1 MKPGRRVPD
10 RPILRLNAKTLHG
23 LPGLA
28 EVIHGNHI
36 ARTEPDPYHDAPEG
50 YRRFNPVI
58 AGPAADRL
66 VRKIAGPVG
75 VKPGQVRC
83 SCCGQR
89 PRRKASHLCGW
100 CAWLLQ

>member
-1 MKPGRRVPD
+1 MKGARRIPD
-10 RPILRLNAKTLHG
+10 RPRLRLNAATLQG

-28 EVIHGNHI
+28 
-36 ARTEPDPYHDAPEG
+36 RTLNAAHLGRSEPDPYYDAPDG

-58 AGPAADRL
+58 RGPAADKL
-66 VRKIAGPVG
+66 IRKLAGPP

-83 SCCGQR
+83 SCCKER
-89 PRRKASHLCGW
+89 ARRQGSMLCAW